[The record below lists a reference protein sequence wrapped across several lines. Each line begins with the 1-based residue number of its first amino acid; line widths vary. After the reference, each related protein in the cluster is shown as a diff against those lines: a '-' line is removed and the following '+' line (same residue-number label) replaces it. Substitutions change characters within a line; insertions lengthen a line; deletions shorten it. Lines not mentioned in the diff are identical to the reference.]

1 MNQHRV
7 YLKKISHLGNEAEII
22 SKGNSHNGTLYKGD
36 KVLTMDPTWMTKNFV
51 KVTDLSGRIY
61 KLESK
66 ILTDSH

>member
-1 MNQHRV
+1 MKQKL
-7 YLKKISHLGNEAEII
+7 YLKETYFC
-22 SKGNSHNGTLYKGD
+22 HNGTLYKDD
-36 KVLTMDPTWMTKNFV
+36 KVLTTDPMWMTKDFV